1 MKSLR
6 FARLGLHSFW
16 EVDFTMCVC
25 YCRLTLLGLL
35 GFCELYFADLIL
47 SLLISS
53 WLECTLTTCPTR
65 LSSKPSSKLSS
76 SNCINFFRCLLK
88 TSIGCTS
95 APKWHNYCL
104 LLRVLTQITPHWLQF
119 QCEVYNG
126 SLSRLDP
133 DQSLLCNLYI
143 LHPHLIFAWSGLL
156 GQVC

>member
-53 WLECTLTTCPTR
+53 WLVCCVRFVVTR
-65 LSSKPSSKLSS
+65 LL
-76 SNCINFFRCLLK
+76 CFFKQFGLVGQ
-88 TSIGCTS
+88 IF
-95 APKWHNYCL
+95 
-104 LLRVLTQITPHWLQF
+104 RV
-119 QCEVYNG
+119 
-126 SLSRLDP
+126 
-133 DQSLLCNLYI
+133 DQVCRVMFSM
-143 LHPHLIFAWSGLL
+143 SGLL
-156 GQVC
+156 SKNSMV

>member
-53 WLECTLTTCPTR
+53 WLVCCVR
-65 LSSKPSSKLSS
+65 FVVK
-76 SNCINFFRCLLK
+76 R
-88 TSIGCTS
+88 
-95 APKWHNYCL
+95 
-104 LLRVLTQITPHWLQF
+104 
-119 QCEVYNG
+119 
-126 SLSRLDP
+126 
-133 DQSLLCNLYI
+133 LLCFLNNLVWWVRFVG
-143 LHPHLIFAWSGLL
+143 LIRFAGLCFL
-156 GQVC
+156 CQGC

>member
-53 WLECTLTTCPTR
+53 WLKCTLTTCPTR

-76 SNCINFFRCLLK
+76 SNCINLFRCLLK

-104 LLRVLTQITPHWLQF
+104 LLGVLTQITPHWLQF
-119 QCEVYNG
+119 QCEVYKC
-126 SLSRLDP
+126 LIRI
-133 DQSLLCNLYI
+133 NLY
-143 LHPHLIFAWSGLL
+143 FATCTFSIHI
-156 GQVC
+156 